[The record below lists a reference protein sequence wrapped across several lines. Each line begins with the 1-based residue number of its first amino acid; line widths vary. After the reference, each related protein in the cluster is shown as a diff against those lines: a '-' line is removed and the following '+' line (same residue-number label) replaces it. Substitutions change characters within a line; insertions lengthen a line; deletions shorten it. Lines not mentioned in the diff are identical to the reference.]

1 MSSNTDR
8 FPSAAG
14 LPPGGL
20 VLNGYPLL
28 LRQKGAGAYVARL
41 IHGLRRR
48 TEGGFRVVVPASLR
62 PAIAAEFPEDVFD
75 FLPGR
80 PPVARGV
87 AGDIYWNLTIMRHI
101 ARHYPEAVVHAP
113 GEVWAPWRPRRLVVT
128 LYDCI
133 YRHFP
138 RLQGGRL
145 RRWWWRA
152 TERYAARADRVLTI
166 SRHSERELEAQAGV
180 AAERIRVVYPW
191 VDTFPEEGRRAGEP
205 AEVMARYGLPPDYL
219 LYVGGFNYNKNVDR
233 LIAAYARGAGALP
246 PLVVAGCV
254 PPADVRLA
262 VCDVRGAMA
271 AAGLDDRQVRLIGAV
286 AVEDLAPVM
295 RRARLLIYPS
305 LHEGFGYPPAEAL
318 AVGTPVIVADG
329 TSLPEVVRD
338 PVCRFD
344 PTDVGAIAARMIEA
358 SAAPD
363 RFRRPLPEEFTER
376 YGIERYLAVL
386 AELAASREDRP

>member
-1 MSSNTDR
+1 MSSNGDR
-8 FPSAAG
+8 IPAAAG

-28 LRQKGAGAYVARL
+28 LRHKGAGAYVARL

-48 TEGGFRVVVPASLR
+48 ADGGFRVVVPASSR
-62 PAIAAEFPEDVFD
+62 PAIADEFPEEVFD

-87 AGDIYWNLTIMRHI
+87 AGDIYWNLAIMRHI
-101 ARHYPEAVVHAP
+101 VRRYPDAVVHAP

-152 TERYAARADRVLTI
+152 TERYARRADRVLTI
-166 SRHSERELEAQAGV
+166 SQHSQRELVARAGI

-191 VDTFPEEGRRAGEP
+191 VDRFPAEGRRGGEP
-205 AEVMARYGLPPDYL
+205 GEVAARYGLPPDYL
-219 LYVGGFNYNKNVDR
+219 LYVGGLNYNKNVDR
-233 LIAAYARGAGALP
+233 LIAAYARVADSLP
-246 PLVVAGCV
+246 PLVVAGGV
-254 PPADVRLA
+254 PPPDARLA

-271 AAGLDDRQVRLIGAV
+271 AAGLDERRVRLIGAV
-286 AVEDLAPVM
+286 AVADLAGVM
-295 RRARLLIYPS
+295 RGARLMIYPS
-305 LHEGFGYPPAEAL
+305 LHEGFGYPPAEAM

-338 PVCRFD
+338 PACRFD
-344 PTDVGAIAARMIEA
+344 PTDLAAIAARMVEA
-358 SAAPD
+358 SAAPE

-386 AELAASREDRP
+386 AELAAPEEARR